1 MIMCAGELSV
11 RVQMLGSAPYNAFY
25 NEDIL
30 DRQSKLSNFVRA
42 AGKRAWNPMILKIVY
57 WRTLRKG
64 LANTARSAMP

>member
-1 MIMCAGELSV
+1 MCAEELSA
-11 RVQMLGSAPYNAFY
+11 RVQRLGSAPHNAFY

-30 DRQSKLSNFVRA
+30 DRQSKLGSFVRA
-42 AGKRAWNPMILKIVY
+42 AGKRAWNPMVLKIVY